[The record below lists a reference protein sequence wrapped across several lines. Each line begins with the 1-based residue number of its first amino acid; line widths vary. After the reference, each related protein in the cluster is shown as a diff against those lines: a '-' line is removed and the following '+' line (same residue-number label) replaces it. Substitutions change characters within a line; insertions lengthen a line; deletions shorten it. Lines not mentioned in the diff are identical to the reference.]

1 MPIREQLLSVLVYN
15 DNDNDN
21 EEDMIVDLN
30 IVFYN
35 NY

>member
-15 DNDNDN
+15 DNDN

-30 IVFYN
+30 IVYLI
-35 NY
+35 

>member
-1 MPIREQLLSVLVYN
+1 MPIREQLLSILVY
-15 DNDNDN
+15 NDNDN